1 MVKSTKARKQRKALF
16 NAPAHVRRKN
26 VASHLSESL
35 RKDYG
40 RRSANVIKG
49 DTVMIIRGNEDL
61 IGTEGKV
68 AEINTR
74 TGRLTI
80 EGVAIPKAD
89 GSEVSRPI
97 HASNVI
103 ITKLDVSD
111 SWRRDMLTRTE
122 EGAQ

>member
-1 MVKSTKARKQRKALF
+1 MVKSTKARKQRKALY

-49 DTVMIIRGNEDL
+49 DTVMIIRGDGDL

-68 AEINTR
+68 AEVNTR
-74 TGRLTI
+74 TSRLTI
-80 EGVAIPKAD
+80 EGVTIPKAD
-89 GSEVSRPI
+89 GTEVSRPI
-97 HASNVI
+97 HSSNVI

-111 SWRRDMLTRTE
+111 SWRKEILTRTE

>member
-1 MVKSTKARKQRKALF
+1 MVKSTKARKQRKALY

-26 VASHLSESL
+26 MASHLSESL
-35 RKDYG
+35 RKEYG

-49 DTVMIIRGNEDL
+49 DTVMIIRGDGDL

-68 AEINTR
+68 AEVNTR
-74 TGRLTI
+74 TSRLTI
-80 EGVAIPKAD
+80 EGVTISKAD
-89 GSEVSRPI
+89 GTEVSRPI
-97 HASNVI
+97 HSSNVI

-111 SWRRDMLTRTE
+111 SWRKEILTRTE

>member
-1 MVKSTKARKQRKALF
+1 MMKSTKARKQRKALY
-16 NAPAHVRRKN
+16 NAPAHERRKR
-26 VASHLSESL
+26 VAAHLSEGL
-35 RKDYG
+35 RKEYG
-40 RRSANVIKG
+40 KRSAHVIKG
-49 DTVMIIRGNEDL
+49 DTVMIIRGNEEL

-68 AEINTR
+68 AGVNTR

-80 EGVAIPKAD
+80 EGVTIPKAD
-89 GSEVSRPI
+89 GTEVVRPI

-111 SWRRDMLTRTE
+111 SWRKDKLTRIE

>member
-16 NAPAHVRRKN
+16 KAPAHVRRKN
-26 VASHLSESL
+26 VSSHLSESL
-35 RKDYG
+35 RKEYG
-40 RRSANVIKG
+40 KRSAHVIRG
-49 DTVMIIRGNEDL
+49 DTVMIIRGDEDL

-80 EGVAIPKAD
+80 EGITIPKAD
-89 GSEVSRPI
+89 GTEVSRPI

-103 ITKLDVSD
+103 ITRLDVSD
-111 SWRRDMLTRTE
+111 SWRKEVLTRTE

>member
-16 NAPAHVRRKN
+16 NAPSHVRRKN

-35 RKDYG
+35 RREYG
-40 RRSANVIKG
+40 RRSAHVIKG
-49 DTVMIIRGNEDL
+49 DTVIVMRGNEDL
-61 IGTEGKV
+61 IGMEGKV

-80 EGVAIPKAD
+80 EGVTIPKAD
-89 GSEVSRPI
+89 GTEVSRPI

-103 ITKLDVSD
+103 ITKLDTSD
-111 SWRRDMLTRTE
+111 SWRRDMLTRKE